1 MEPLL
6 PERQYHIY
14 NHVIG
19 NDLLFKEEKNYF
31 FYLEKYENHITPV
44 AETFAYCLM
53 PNHFH
58 VLVQIK
64 KEKDI
69 ISSFKK
75 ESLIKKYNALGLPVD
90 KENFISLYVSKQFS
104 NLFSSYAQAY
114 NKMYKRMGSLF
125 LKNFKRKHVA
135 SDDYFIKLINY
146 IHNNPVKHG
155 FVLKPEEW
163 KFSSY
168 NAIISDLPT
177 LVERRKV
184 IEVFGDLENFIFCH
198 QKMINI

>member
-1 MEPLL
+1 MEPLI

-31 FYLEKYENHITPV
+31 YFLEKFKRHITPV

-69 ISSFKK
+69 VSSFKK
-75 ESLIKKYNALGLPVD
+75 ELLIKKYSALELPVD
-90 KENFISLYVSKQFS
+90 KENFISLYVSKQLS

-125 LKNFKRKHVA
+125 LKNFKRKHVETN
-135 SDDYFIKLINY
+135 DYLIKLINY
-146 IHNNPVKHG
+146 IHNNPVRHG
-155 FVLKPEEW
+155 FVMKPEEW

-184 IEVFGDLENFIFCH
+184 IEVFGNVENFIFCH
-198 QKMINI
+198 QKMLDL

>member
-1 MEPLL
+1 MEPLI
-6 PERQYHIY
+6 PEHQYHIY

-19 NDLLFKEEKNYF
+19 NDLLFKEEKNYLYF
-31 FYLEKYENHITPV
+31 LEKYKKHITPV
-44 AETFAYCLM
+44 AKTFAYCLM

-69 ISSFKK
+69 VRSFKK
-75 ESLIKKYNALGLPVD
+75 ELSIKKYNALELPVE

-125 LKNFKRKHVA
+125 LKNFKRKPVDT
-135 SDDYFIKLINY
+135 DDYFIKLINY
-146 IHNNPVKHG
+146 IHNNPVRHG

-184 IEVFGDLENFIFCH
+184 IEVFGDVRNFIFCH
-198 QKMINI
+198 QKMLDI

>member
-19 NDLLFKEEKNYF
+19 SDLLFKEEKNYF
-31 FYLEKYENHITPV
+31 FFLEKYKKHITPV

-64 KEKDI
+64 KEEEI
-69 ISSFKK
+69 A
-75 ESLIKKYNALGLPVD
+75 SLIKRETSIKKYNALELSVE

-114 NKMYKRMGSLF
+114 NKVYKRMGSLF
-125 LKNFKRKHVA
+125 LKNFKRKPVE
-135 SDDYFIKLINY
+135 DKDYFVKMISY

-155 FVLKPEEW
+155 FVLKPEHW
-163 KFSSY
+163 KYSSY
-168 NAIISDLPT
+168 NAIVFNSPT

-184 IEVFGDLENFIFCH
+184 IEVFGDVENFIFCH
-198 QKMINI
+198 QGMID